1 MKRFAI
7 PAISLAA
14 LMASGVA
21 FAEDQ
26 QPATQP
32 SQEMQQK
39 TEPAT
44 PAPTTAP
51 DPSKS
56 STTQSTEQPKADTT
70 VQKTAPADS
79 TTTTTTATSAPLNVD
94 AGNSVLAT
102 SFIGGTV
109 YTAANE
115 NIGDINDM
123 VFDNKGM
130 IKAVIVGVGGFLGL
144 GEKDVALPLEKIKIS
159 KDENNNVKLTV
170 AASREELENAP
181 AFDKTLFV
189 VKAPAAGSSTTTT
202 TTPAPSDGSSTTPQ
216 Q

>member
-21 FAEDQ
+21 FAQTSTDQ
-26 QPATQP
+26 QPATQ
-32 SQEMQQK
+32 QQQQMQKKQ
-39 TEPAT
+39 PAT
-44 PAPTTAP
+44 QAPATTP

-56 STTQSTEQPKADTT
+56 SVQPKTDTT

-79 TTTTTTATSAPLNVD
+79 NATTATNTVNVD
-94 AGNSVLAT
+94 ASKAVLAT
-102 SFIGGTV
+102 KFIGSSV

-123 VFDNKGM
+123 IFDDKGM
-130 IKAVIVGVGGFLGL
+130 IKAVIIGVGGFLGM
-144 GEKDVALPLEKIKIS
+144 GEKDVALPLEKITIT
-159 KDENNNVKLTV
+159 KDENNAVKLTV
-170 AASREELENAP
+170 QASRDELDKAP

-189 VKAPAAGSSTTTT
+189 VKAPASSTTTT
-202 TTPAPSDGSSTTPQ
+202 TTTTTAPSGSSTTTQ

>member
-21 FAEDQ
+21 FAEDT

-56 STTQSTEQPKADTT
+56 SDTQSSEQPKTDTT
-70 VQKTAPADS
+70 VQKTAPAETT
-79 TTTTTTATSAPLNVD
+79 TTTTTTATNAPLD
-94 AGNSVLAT
+94 AGNAVLAT
-102 SFIGGTV
+102 SFIGATV
-109 YTAANE
+109 YTSADE

-123 VFDNKGM
+123 VFDDKGM
-130 IKAVIVGVGGFLGL
+130 IKAVIVGVGGFLGM

-170 AASREELENAP
+170 EASRDELEKAP
-181 AFDKTLFV
+181 AFDKTLFM
-189 VKAPAAGSSTTTT
+189 VKAPAAETP
-202 TTPAPSDGSSTTPQ
+202 TTPAPSGGSSTTQ

>member
-21 FAEDQ
+21 FAQTTPDQ

-39 TEPAT
+39 KEPAT
-44 PAPTTAP
+44 QAPTTAP

-56 STTQSTEQPKADTT
+56 SDTQSSEQPKTDTT
-70 VQKTAPADS
+70 VEKTAPADS
-79 TTTTTTATSAPLNVD
+79 TTSTTSATTAPPALD
-94 AGNSVLAT
+94 AGNAVLAT
-102 SFIGGTV
+102 TFIGATV
-109 YTAANE
+109 YTSANE

-123 VFDNKGM
+123 VFDDKGM
-130 IKAVIVGVGGFLGL
+130 IKAVIVGVGGFLGM
-144 GEKDVALPLEKIKIS
+144 GEKDVALPLEKINIT
-159 KDENNNVKLTV
+159 KDENNAVKLTV
-170 AASREELENAP
+170 EATRDELDKAP
-181 AFDKTLFV
+181 AFDKTLFM
-189 VKAPAAGSSTTTT
+189 VKAPAPDTTA
-202 TTPAPSDGSSTTPQ
+202 PAPSGGSSTTPQ

>member
-44 PAPTTAP
+44 QAPTTAP

-56 STTQSTEQPKADTT
+56 SDTQSSEQPKTDTT
-70 VQKTAPADS
+70 VEKTAPADS
-79 TTTTTTATSAPLNVD
+79 TATTTTATSAPVNLD
-94 AGNSVLAT
+94 AGNAVLAT
-102 SFIGGTV
+102 SFIGATV
-109 YTAANE
+109 YTSANE
-115 NIGDINDM
+115 NVGDINDM
-123 VFDNKGM
+123 VFDDKGM
-130 IKAVIVGVGGFLGL
+130 IKAVIVGVGGFLGM

-159 KDENNNVKLTV
+159 KDENNNVKLIVEAT
-170 AASREELENAP
+170 REELEKAP

-202 TTPAPSDGSSTTPQ
+202 SPAPSGGSSTTTPQ